1 MTEPYNLPYVYHR
14 PKFAS
19 KSIGALSALACVCI
33 VGCDLF
39 SPFFGPLPDP
49 NFDPNAELFDITIVE
64 PIDTLNA
71 APGASTFV
79 QWADLA
85 STPGTTVRLTAQLLD
100 AVMEPDGAPI
110 NLIGD
115 GSIGSGVDALTDGN
129 GDRFELDLEVLRV
142 GNYSFTVFLEAPDGE
157 SEMANSFDVDL
168 GLMGIVSVTSAL
180 PVPALTFTAP
190 GGADESVTT
199 GNTFDITWT
208 DNGDA
213 NTAAVITLGLDI
225 DDDPTN
231 GNEIILQSG
240 TPLSDDGNAGSFT
253 FAFVDENGAGVPDGS
268 YTVFALLDDLENQIV
283 QATADGML
291 LLNP

>member
-1 MTEPYNLPYVYHR
+1 MTLR
-14 PKFAS
+14 PQSVAS
-19 KSIGALSALACVCI
+19 RNHQVNRVSVPLVCVALVCV
-33 VGCDLF
+33 VAAGCGQF
-39 SPFFGPLPDP
+39 SSFFGPLPDP
-49 NFDPNAELFDITIVE
+49 NFDPNDELFAITIVQ
-64 PIDTLNA
+64 PVATVVA

-85 STPGTTVRLTAQLLD
+85 STSGTTVRLTAQLLD

-115 GSIGSGVDALTDGN
+115 GSIGSGIDALTDGA
-129 GDRFELDLEVLRV
+129 GDFFELDLSLLRV
-142 GNYSFTVFLEAPDGE
+142 GDYSFTVFLEAPDGDA
-157 SEMANSFDVDL
+157 EMAESFDMDL

-180 PVPALTFTAP
+180 PVPTLTFTAP

-208 DNGDA
+208 DNGDD
-213 NTAAVITLGLDI
+213 NPAATLTLGLDI

-231 GNEIILQSG
+231 GNEIILESG
-240 TPLSDDGNAGSFT
+240 TPLSEDGNAGSFT

-268 YTVFALLDDLENQIV
+268 YTVFAIIDDLENQIV
-283 QATADGML
+283 QESADGML
-291 LLNP
+291 MLNP